1 MRRPLLPASLP
12 AALRRQ
18 SGYTSVEL
26 LLVLALLGMF
36 GGTAVPELIAA
47 RTAGNESA
55 AVASL
60 QATYA
65 AQTAFRDGDLDQN
78 GLHDFAPS
86 LAVLSAA
93 TGTALPAEAQGY
105 DFAIAAADAT
115 SFTATA
121 IPVVPGVTGARRFAI
136 DETGTVTNAAVGAPA
151 DTTAILGAA
160 TAVNQ
165 LSLGVARD
173 QVRYLVHSDLND
185 IEILV
190 LDTNGDGLLSFAEIL
205 DVDLLAAARTVQQH
219 VHLSPGNVPI
229 GDDATLV
236 AILQT
241 MQASLKSSLSLE
253 TGGEASLPS
262 VLVSE
267 PDDAAD
273 DYLGLVPEVS
283 QAESLG
289 WLHDL
294 LTALNEQPFPAG
306 DMPGKTVKMNQG
318 RKRSLLRRT
327 EALQSLLAAGRPT
340 ALGPR
345 LRPLQARSDGNPH
358 PVDWV
363 AGEAAAR
370 ILQQIDLSLR
380 LVPPS

>member
-1 MRRPLLPASLP
+1 MRAP
-12 AALRRQ
+12 LRRQ

-47 RTAGNESA
+47 RTAGNEA
-55 AVASL
+55 AATASL
-60 QATYA
+60 QAIGA

-78 GLHDFAPS
+78 GLHDYAAS
-86 LAVLSAA
+86 LAALSAA
-93 TGTALPAEAQGY
+93 TGTAFPDEAQGY
-105 DFAIAAADAT
+105 DFAITAADAT

-121 IPVVPGVTGARRFAI
+121 IPVVPGVTGTQRFAI
-136 DETGTVTNAAVGAPA
+136 DESGTVTSVAVGAPP
-151 DTTAILGAA
+151 DTSALLAAA
-160 TAVNQ
+160 TSVNQ
-165 LSLGVARD
+165 LSFGVARD

-185 IEILV
+185 IEVLV
-190 LDTNGDGLLSFAEIL
+190 LDTNGDGLISFPEIL
-205 DVDLLAAARTVQQH
+205 DIDLLAAARTVQQH
-219 VHLSPGNVPI
+219 VHLTPGNVPI
-229 GDDATLV
+229 GDDAVLTP
-236 AILQT
+236 ILQT
-241 MQASLKSSLSLE
+241 MQSSLKTSLSLATE
-253 TGGEASLPS
+253 GEASLPA

-294 LTALNEQPFPAG
+294 LSALNEQPFPAG
-306 DMPGKTVKMNQG
+306 DMPGKTVKINQG
-318 RKRSLLRRT
+318 RQRSLLHRT
-327 EALQSLLAAGRPT
+327 EALQKLLAAGRPT

-345 LRPLQARSDGNPH
+345 LRPLQVRSDGNPH
-358 PVDWV
+358 PVDWI

-370 ILQQIDLSLR
+370 VLQQINLSLR
-380 LVPPS
+380 LVPSS